1 MSTGPAARPPAA
13 AERITTTAVDA
24 RDRARRLCGI
34 GNFSRTLRQ
43 EGKAEG
49 KAELSD
55 RIEVTGNFSRTA
67 RQAELNCI
75 CGSPLECA

>member
-1 MSTGPAARPPAA
+1 M
-13 AERITTTAVDA
+13 TAVDA

-49 KAELSD
+49 QAEVSDRAELSD
-55 RIEVTGNFSRTA
+55 QAEVTSNFSRTA

>member
-1 MSTGPAARPPAA
+1 M
-13 AERITTTAVDA
+13 TAVDA

-49 KAELSD
+49 KAEVSVRAELSD
-55 RIEVTGNFSRTA
+55 QAEITGNFSRTA

-75 CGSPLECA
+75 AEAPLECA

>member
-1 MSTGPAARPPAA
+1 MEVKKAGFRTHVQTG
-13 AERITTTAVDA
+13 IVLIVNNNVSINVNLQVGAV
-24 RDRARRLCGI
+24 
-34 GNFSRTLRQ
+34 
-43 EGKAEG
+43 
-49 KAELSD
+49 SD

>member
-1 MSTGPAARPPAA
+1 M
-13 AERITTTAVDA
+13 TAVDA

-43 EGKAEG
+43 EGKAE
-49 KAELSD
+49 LSD
-55 RIEVTGNFSRTA
+55 RMEVTGNFSRTA
-67 RQAELNCI
+67 RQAEPNCI